1 MRRWDTECPFGA
13 LAAFLLEVDARIA
26 LTQYRFFVRILYAPI

>member
-1 MRRWDTECPFGA
+1 MRRWDTECPCGA
-13 LAAFLLEVDARIA
+13 PAASLLDVDACIA